1 MSSKTKEKHHAFAWC
16 SSLVSGGYL
25 SFPLNSAMVA
35 LRCAWK
41 RCLALPCS
49 LDVRLPASRTAGG
62 RLHPI
67 SSQAI
72 PCGYLDGLLARRD
85 RKTLET
91 QKTRRTA
98 VRLAFVVSGGYL
110 SFRAVSSQVLSAY
123 KGLTSV
129 FGMGTGGS
137 P

>member
-72 PCGYLDGLLARRD
+72 PYGYLDCIVARGGRQS
-85 RKTLET
+85 TAST
-91 QKTRRTA
+91 QKQHP
-98 VRLAFVVSGGYL
+98 FGCCFCVVSGGYL